1 MDADRMKWAK
11 AKLIF
16 LREVRDQL
24 RDRRTL
30 LMILVLPVILYPA
43 LGIGLFQLT
52 LSFGK
57 QNRTVGIV
65 GAEDLPHQ
73 PPLLADDHQSFH
85 PDLFGP
91 NGRPTVIKTVVNDK
105 LSRADINREQV
116 DAIVQIPHGMARRLS
131 AGESVSVTILFNGT
145 DDRSE
150 IAAAMLRDLLSRWS
164 EKLGEQRLSQAG
176 LPTTYAHPVLIED
189 GLTDVSGGSGRSGT
203 AWSRMFPFLLVM
215 MALTGAFYPAVDL
228 CAGEKERGT
237 METLLISPATR
248 AEIVLGKFLTIFLF
262 SVVTTVV
269 NLTSMGLTLAQT
281 SNMIPAGVK
290 ESAAALLA
298 PPSWVAIGWMLV
310 LMLPLAAFFSALC
323 MALAIFAR
331 STKEGQY
338 YLMPLFLVV
347 TPLVFVTL
355 APGVELDPF
364 YSLVPVTNVALLL
377 KSLMLNQYDTAAL
390 YFLPVLIPTLLY
402 GFLALR
408 YAADQFSREDVLFRE
423 AERFDLTNFLHQS
436 FVQKRAGI
444 TFGMAWGFFVFY
456 MLLRWY
462 LQGHL
467 SISPVGIVLSQVITL
482 VLPAILGAILLTR
495 RPMQSLHF
503 RTPVWSTSGLAILLF
518 ITIHPVAVSLALML
532 QRSFP
537 MPDAAQ
543 LAEKLAPLFVGVPYW
558 QQLLIV
564 AVVPAVCEEIAFR
577 GWILSGLLQQ
587 YRPAGAIMISAILF
601 GVSHMIPQQMVAAT
615 LLGVLLGIVATR
627 TGSVWPGIVCH
638 ALHNGLIVTYMGQQA
653 QQKEVAGY
661 PSAIVLMGGLASVL
675 LIGLL
680 ISRPTRMPRWPSS
693 TLFDSSTPTKAAV
706 A

>member
-1 MDADRMKWAK
+1 MKWSK

-30 LMILVLPVILYPA
+30 LMILVLPIVLYPA

-65 GAEDLPHQ
+65 GAEDLPPH
-73 PPLLADDHQSFH
+73 PPLLAEDRQTFH
-85 PDLFGP
+85 TDLFGS
-91 NGRPTVIKTVVNDK
+91 NGRPSVLKTIVNDK
-105 LSRADINREQV
+105 LTRDDINREYV
-116 DAIVQIPHGMARRLS
+116 DAIVQIPHGMARRLA
-131 AGESVSVTILFNGT
+131 AGENVTVNILFNGT

-150 IAAAMLRDLLSRWS
+150 IASAMLRDLLYRWS
-164 EKLGEQRLSQAG
+164 DQVGEYRLSQAG
-176 LPTTYAHPVLIED
+176 LPRTYAHPISIED
-189 GLTDVSGGSGRSGT
+189 GFKDVSRGSGRSGT

-262 SVVTTVV
+262 SVITTIV

-298 PPSWVAIGWMLV
+298 PPSWVAIGWMMV
-310 LMLPLAAFFSALC
+310 LMLPLAAFFSAMC

-347 TPLVFVTL
+347 TPLVFLTL
-355 APGVELDPF
+355 VPGVELDAF

-377 KSLMLNQYDTAAL
+377 KSLMLNQYESATL

-408 YAADQFSREDVLFRE
+408 YAADQFNREDVLFRE
-423 AERFDLTNFLHQS
+423 AERFDIAVFLRQC
-436 FVQKRAGI
+436 FVEKRPGI
-444 TFGMAWGFFVFY
+444 TFSMAWSFFVFY

-467 SISPVGIVLSQVITL
+467 PITPMGIIASQVGTL
-482 VLPAILGAILLTR
+482 AIPAIVGAYLFTR
-495 RPMQSLHF
+495 RPMRSLQF
-503 RTPVWSTSGLAILLF
+503 RKPIWSASGLAVLLA
-518 ITIHPVAVSLALML
+518 ITIHPVAVSLALTL
-532 QRSFP
+532 QQWFP
-537 MPDAAQ
+537 MPDASA
-543 LAEKLAPLFVGVPYW
+543 LAEKLAPIFLGVPYW
-558 QQLLIV
+558 QQLIIV

-577 GWILSGLLQQ
+577 GWILPGLLQQ
-587 YRPAGAIMISAILF
+587 YRPAGAIVISAVLF
-601 GVSHMIPQQMVAAT
+601 GVSHMVPQQMVAAT
-615 LLGVLLGIVATR
+615 LLGIVLGIVATR
-627 TGSVWPGIVCH
+627 TGSVLPGMVFH
-638 ALHNGLIVTYMGQQA
+638 AFHNGMIVTYMGRSMEA
-653 QQKEVAGY
+653 GNVIGY
-661 PSAIVLMGGLASVL
+661 PSIVVLMGGLASTL
-675 LIGLL
+675 LLGMLV
-680 ISRPTRMPRWPSS
+680 SKPSRMPRFASS
-693 TLFDSSTPTKAAV
+693 PLFDSSSQKTAV
-706 A
+706 AL